1 MKTIVINER
10 GIRILEDG
18 EIINQGLFSE
28 EKDIPQ
34 ELKEL
39 LSIYENSEVVTL
51 KIQMDME
58 KENEKRVKEIIKEC
72 GWSLKE
78 RKVLDKKI
86 IKIIVVI
93 FFCEIFLGGTVFFK
107 KYLLKKQNQN
117 LKIESSDY
125 KKRVILLD
133 RELKELDK
141 IEEGEISFKKS
152 EIAEYL
158 FSISEL
164 CKKSDIYL
172 EKIEIREK
180 RIYLSGYGDRIENIF
195 NLKRYSL
202 MDGQVSESKF
212 DFIKKEGELL
222 YFLMELEID

>member
-51 KIQMDME
+51 KIQMDIE

-125 KKRVILLD
+125 KKRAILLD

-202 MDGQVSESKF
+202 MGGQVSESKF

>member
-51 KIQMDME
+51 KIQMDIE

-107 KYLLKKQNQN
+107 KYLLEKQNQN

>member
-1 MKTIVINER
+1 MKTVVINER

>member
-125 KKRVILLD
+125 KKRAILLD
-133 RELKELDK
+133 REFKELDK

-152 EIAEYL
+152 GIAEYL

>member
-125 KKRVILLD
+125 KKRAILLD

>member
-125 KKRVILLD
+125 KKRAILLD

-180 RIYLSGYGDRIENIF
+180 RIYLSGYGNRIENIF

>member
-125 KKRVILLD
+125 KKRAILLD
-133 RELKELDK
+133 REFKELDK

>member
-152 EIAEYL
+152 EIAEHL

>member
-125 KKRVILLD
+125 KKRAILLD

-141 IEEGEISFKKS
+141 IEEGKISFKKS